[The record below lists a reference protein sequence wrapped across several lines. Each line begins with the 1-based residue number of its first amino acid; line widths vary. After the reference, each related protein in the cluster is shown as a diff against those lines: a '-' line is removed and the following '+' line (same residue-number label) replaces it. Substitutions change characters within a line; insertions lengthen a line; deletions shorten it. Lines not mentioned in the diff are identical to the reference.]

1 MFRNWGWRPETAL
14 SPWQGSA
21 QDNTASALTT
31 SGECASA
38 GRKVLHMTSRS
49 STTIVEDLLPLIHPG
64 EILAE
69 EFLEPL
75 GMTQYRLARAIHV
88 PPRRI
93 NEIVQGK
100 RAITPDTAMRLA
112 RYFGSTPQFWMNLQT
127 GYELRRAER
136 DSGEQIARD
145 VTPLER
151 TG

>member
-1 MFRNWGWRPETAL
+1 
-14 SPWQGSA
+14 
-21 QDNTASALTT
+21 
-31 SGECASA
+31 
-38 GRKVLHMTSRS
+38 MTSRS
-49 STTIVEDLLPLIHPG
+49 STTTTEDLLPLIHPG

-69 EFLEPL
+69 EFLDPL
-75 GMTQYRLARAIHV
+75 GITQYRLARAIHV

-112 RYFGSTPQFWMNLQT
+112 RFFGSTPQFWMNLQT